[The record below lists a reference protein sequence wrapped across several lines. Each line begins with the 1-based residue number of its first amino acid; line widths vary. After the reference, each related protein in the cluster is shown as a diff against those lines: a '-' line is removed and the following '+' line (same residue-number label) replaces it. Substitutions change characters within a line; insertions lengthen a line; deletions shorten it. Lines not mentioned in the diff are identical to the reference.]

1 MRALITFIF
10 LLFFVCTYAQT
21 DSNTVQTDSTI
32 IPEKK
37 KTVTLNGY
45 VKILNG
51 MLLLPN
57 DQSAQWGLLHNRI
70 NSKWKPNKNF
80 IAALDVRNRIVYGES
95 VKLGNYPSS
104 MLDKDGGLVDATFL
118 PFDSK
123 AAKMISSV
131 ERLWTK
137 ISNDKIELTL
147 GRQRINWGVNL
158 VWNPNDIFNTYS
170 FVDFDYEERPG
181 SDAAVL
187 KYNISTMSSITA
199 ATKVGKHRN
208 DDVYALMYKL
218 NKWNYDFQFLTS
230 WYEKDIAAGLG
241 WAGSIGNVGFKG
253 EGTYFH
259 PRKNNS
265 TTADVINTSIEFD
278 YAFNGKVYANASY
291 LFFNNGLVSTSSL
304 PGNLLLNNTS
314 ISAKQMSP
322 SKHSA
327 FLQLK
332 SISNPIFSGGISAI
346 YFFEINTMYLFP
358 SLTYSINDRLEAA
371 LFIQSVC
378 LTQQQI
384 KSEMN
389 NVMIRLKCSF

>member
-45 VKILNG
+45 VKNLNG

-80 IAALDVRNRIVYGES
+80 IVALDVRNRIVYGES

-123 AAKMISSV
+123 VAKMISSV

-137 ISNDKIELTL
+137 ISNDKLELTL

-170 FVDFDYEERPG
+170 FVDFDYEEKPG

-199 ATKVGKHRN
+199 AAKVGKFRN

-278 YAFNGKVYANASY
+278 YTFNGKVYANASY
-291 LFFNNGLVSTSSL
+291 LFFNRGLVSTSSL
-304 PGNLLLNNTS
+304 PGNLLLNNAS
-314 ISAKQMSP
+314 ISAKQMSH

-358 SLTYSINDRLEAA
+358 SLTYSINDSLEAA

-378 LTQQQI
+378 LIQQKI

-389 NVMIRLKCSF
+389 NVMIRIKCSF